1 MGNTEFYRQT
11 TDLQTNFKWSEIF
24 SDVTKP
30 RTDEQKDKLLA
41 SGCKTYMP
49 RESDMLKE
57 WQKPF
62 LFFRFGVV
70 GLIFVLALI
79 LCMRWVAA
87 ISFFPMLMMVPAFV
101 IPVTVLIFVWEMN
114 VPRNISILDIMKY
127 MMYSGLFS
135 TLVTFF
141 VRDILMMSADAEAH
155 IAGPFPE
162 EVAKFLLVYFIIKKL
177 DCKYVLNGLLIG
189 CAVGVGFSAQESA
202 GYAFNAFL
210 ETYTSVLKSGGT
222 DGQSLMYALDAMQNV
237 NLSRALFCWG
247 GHIAWASLYGAALV
261 HEKKNEPLKMAHI
274 ATPSVLIALL
284 TATGLHFVWNFPLEN
299 FFEQQLIYY
308 VKVIALSVV
317 VWVLVFR
324 WMRIGLVQVI
334 EIGTN
339 SVGRNDVY
347 NPIQQAHI
355 ASTPVNVMGGRIMV
369 QCVRGA
375 LAGKSFDVS
384 ASGGILFGRDSNATV
399 RFPQDTKGISGRH
412 CEIMSSGGKI
422 VIVDRGS
429 TYGTYLV
436 DGRKLEPNVP
446 YDVKNGTVFYLA
458 SRENKFEIKM

>member
-11 TDLQTNFKWSEIF
+11 TDLQANFKWSEIF
-24 SDVTKP
+24 SDITKP
-30 RTDEQKDKLLA
+30 KTDEQKDKLLA

-49 RESDMLKE
+49 READMLKE

-62 LFFRFGVV
+62 LFFRFGAI
-70 GLIFVLALI
+70 GLIFVLVLI
-79 LCMRWVAA
+79 LCMRWVWAT
-87 ISFFPMLMMVPAFV
+87 SFFPLLMMVPAFV
-101 IPVTVLIFVWEMN
+101 IPMTVLIFIWEMN

-127 MMYSGLFS
+127 MMYSGLLS

-141 VRDILMMSADAEAH
+141 VRDILMLSADAEAY

-210 ETYTSVLKSGGT
+210 EAYTTVLKSGAT
-222 DGQSLMYALDAMQNV
+222 DAESLYYALEAMQEI
-237 NLSRALFCWG
+237 NLTRALFCWG
-247 GHIAWASLYGAALV
+247 GHMAWASLYGAALV
-261 HEKKNEPLKMAHI
+261 YEKKQETLKMAHI
-274 ATPSVLIALL
+274 ATPSVLVAFL

-299 FFEQQLIYY
+299 FFEQELIHY
-308 VKVIALSVV
+308 VKIIALSVI
-317 VWVLVFR
+317 VWVFVFR

-334 EIGTN
+334 EIGTR
-339 SVGRNDVY
+339 SVVRNDVHI
-347 NPIQQAHI
+347 PIQ
-355 ASTPVNVMGGRIMV
+355 PVNNVAGGHITIH
-369 QCVRGA
+369 CVRGA
-375 LAGKSFDVS
+375 LSGKSFEVGL
-384 ASGGILFGRDSNATV
+384 SGAILFGRDASAVV

-412 CEIMSSGGKI
+412 CEIMSNGGKL

-446 YDVKNGTVFYLA
+446 YDINNGTIFYLA
-458 SRENKFEIKM
+458 SRENKFEIRM